1 MILDLFGELNW
12 LAVLVAAVAWF
23 AFSAI
28 WYSIPP
34 LSKAWANAAKVDT
47 TGDGPPLALLFIPT
61 LIGYFV
67 TSIVIGLLVAGTG
80 TDTLSDGIVLG
91 VVLGVGFGM
100 VGALVNQVYEGKG
113 SSYFLINGLNA
124 VIAYAIV
131 AGILAVW
138 QP

>member
-12 LAVLVAAVAWF
+12 LAVVVATLAWF

-28 WYSIPP
+28 WYSVPP
-34 LSKAWANAAKVDT
+34 LSKAWATAAKVDT
-47 TGDGPPLALLFIPT
+47 SGDGPPLALLFIPT

-67 TSIVIGLLVAGTG
+67 TTVVIGLLVAGLG
-80 TDTLSDGIVLG
+80 VDALGDGVVLG

-113 SSYFLINGLNA
+113 SSYFLINGVNS
-124 VIAYAIV
+124 VIAYGIV
-131 AGILAVW
+131 AAILAVW
-138 QP
+138 D

>member
-12 LAVLVAAVAWF
+12 LAVVVATIAWF

-67 TSIVIGLLVAGTG
+67 TTVVIGLLVAGTG

-100 VGALVNQVYEGKG
+100 VGALVNQVYETKG

-131 AGILAVW
+131 GAILAVW
-138 QP
+138 D

>member
-12 LAVLVAAVAWF
+12 LAVVVATLAWF

-28 WYSIPP
+28 WYSVPP
-34 LSKAWANAAKVDT
+34 LSKAWAAAARVDT

-67 TSIVIGLLVAGTG
+67 TTVVIGLLVAGVG
-80 TDTLSDGIVLG
+80 ADGLGEGVALG

-113 SSYFLINGLNA
+113 NSYFLINGVNA
-124 VIAYAIV
+124 VIAYGIV
-131 AGILAVW
+131 AAILAVW
-138 QP
+138 D

>member
-1 MILDLFGELNW
+1 MILDFFGELNW
-12 LAVLVAAVAWF
+12 LAVVVATLAWF

-28 WYSIPP
+28 WYSVPP
-34 LSKAWANAAKVDT
+34 LSKAWATAAKVDT

-67 TSIVIGLLVAGTG
+67 TTVVIGLLVAGVG
-80 TDTLSDGIVLG
+80 ADGIGEGVALG

-113 SSYFLINGLNA
+113 SSYFLINGVNA
-124 VIAYAIV
+124 VIAYGIV
-131 AGILAVW
+131 AAILAVW
-138 QP
+138 D

>member
-12 LAVLVAAVAWF
+12 LAVVVATLAWF

-34 LSKAWANAAKVDT
+34 LSKAWATTAKVDT
-47 TGDGPPLALLFIPT
+47 SGDGPPLALLFIPT

-67 TSIVIGLLVAGTG
+67 TTVVIGLLEAGLG
-80 TDTLSDGIVLG
+80 VNSLGDGVVLG

-113 SSYFLINGLNA
+113 SSYFLINGVNA
-124 VIAYAIV
+124 VIAYGIV
-131 AGILAVW
+131 AGILSVW
-138 QP
+138 D

>member
-1 MILDLFGELNW
+1 MILDQFGELNW
-12 LAVLVAAVAWF
+12 LAVIAATIAWF

-34 LSKAWANAAKVDT
+34 LSKTWANAARVDT
-47 TGDGPPLALLFIPT
+47 SGDGPPLAMLFIPT

-67 TSIVIGLLVAGTG
+67 TTLVIALLARGIGAASVAH
-80 TDTLSDGIVLG
+80 GIVLG

-100 VGALVNQVYEGKG
+100 VGALVYQVYEGKG
-113 SSYFLINGLNA
+113 RSYFLINGLHA

-131 AGILAVW
+131 GAIVTAW
-138 QP
+138 T

>member
-1 MILDLFGELNW
+1 VILDLFGELNW
-12 LAVLVAAVAWF
+12 LAVVVATLAWF

-47 TGDGPPLALLFIPT
+47 TGDGPPLALLFVPT

-67 TSIVIGLLVAGTG
+67 TTVVIGLLVEGLG
-80 TDTLSDGIVLG
+80 VDSLGDGVVLG

-113 SSYFLINGLNA
+113 SSYFLINGVNA
-124 VIAYAIV
+124 VIAYGIV
-131 AGILAVW
+131 AGILSVW
-138 QP
+138 D

>member
-1 MILDLFGELNW
+1 MILEMFGDLNW
-12 LAVLVAAVAWF
+12 LAILVATLAWF

-28 WYSIPP
+28 WYSVPP
-34 LSKAWANAAKVDT
+34 LSKAWATAARVDT

-67 TSIVIGLLVAGTG
+67 TTIVIALLARGIGAETV
-80 TDTLSDGIVLG
+80 SDGVVLG

-100 VGALVNQVYEGKG
+100 VGALVNQVYESKG
-113 SSYFLINGLNA
+113 SSYFLINGVNA

-131 AGILAVW
+131 AAIVTVW
-138 QP
+138 D

>member
-12 LAVLVAAVAWF
+12 LAVVVATLAWF

-28 WYSIPP
+28 WYSVPP
-34 LSKAWANAAKVDT
+34 LSKAWATAAKVDT

-67 TSIVIGLLVAGTG
+67 TTVVIGLLVAGIG
-80 TDTLSDGIVLG
+80 ADGIAEGVALG

-113 SSYFLINGLNA
+113 SSYFLINGVNA
-124 VIAYAIV
+124 VIAYGIV
-131 AGILAVW
+131 AAILAVW
-138 QP
+138 D